1 MEQLIMFLK
10 LMTFF
15 SADDFHF
22 NLGFFIK
29 LIRLKLTHRR
39 LSKRNYIVYF
49 TDVAIFNLSQ
59 GFIQVFA
66 YCHFRGPK

>member
-39 LSKRNYIVYF
+39 LSKRNYIVSMLL
-49 TDVAIFNLSQ
+49 LSLLTV
-59 GFIQVFA
+59 VFR
-66 YCHFRGPK
+66 C